1 MKNQIKNIAITSYF
15 ILLLVAGCG
24 IKKNDLPDSDIHTV
38 NELSIHPIVPDTS
51 KNITHNDGQVQG
63 NDLIPVNRIVG
74 NYDKVYM
81 ELEGM
86 LRGYHHPSF
95 KRAVF
100 LVENA
105 FLNEQL
111 SYEGF
116 KTYINEYINI
126 CNLWMSSNRLIDYQE
141 SDSLNVKK
149 NLAIYI
155 VLKDTV
161 KLTENIRLTLP
172 MQYNFND
179 FFGQKDWTNQF
190 VTKLIVTNQGNCHS
204 LPYLYKILAE
214 EIGATAWLSI
224 APNHIYLKNRCKKT
238 GWYNTELTSGEFPT
252 DAWIKA
258 SGYVSIESIKNGIYM
273 DTLGQ
278 KESIALCVYDL
289 AKGYFNQTGNFSDGF
304 VLKCCDLSLKYY
316 PNNINAIILKAEIL
330 RKCYD
335 TEINKEEAELAQL
348 YLNQMKDLYVKGL
361 NLGYREMPPAMYME
375 WLKSIS
381 KQEGKFVNSE
391 IYRNFQTTKKP

>member
-24 IKKNDLPDSDIHTV
+24 IKKNDSPDSDIHTV

-51 KNITHNDGQVQG
+51 KNIVVNNSKVQG
-63 NDLIPVNRIVG
+63 NDLFPVKTTFD
-74 NYDKVYM
+74 NYNEAYR

-86 LRGYHHPSF
+86 LRGYNNSSF

-105 FLNEQL
+105 YLNQQL
-111 SYEGF
+111 SYETF
-116 KTYINEYINI
+116 KTYINEYTNI
-126 CNLWMSSNRLIDYQE
+126 CNLWMSSNKLTDYHE

-149 NLAIYI
+149 NLAIYML
-155 VLKDTV
+155 LKDTI
-161 KLTENIRLTLP
+161 KLTENIQVTLP
-172 MQYNFND
+172 MQYDFND
-179 FFGQKDWTNQF
+179 FFGQKDWINQF
-190 VTKLIVTNQGNCHS
+190 VTKLMVTNKGNCHS
-204 LPYLYKILAE
+204 LPYLYKILTE
-214 EIGATAWLSI
+214 EIGATVWLSI
-224 APNHIYLKNRCKKT
+224 APNHIYLKNRCRKT

-258 SGYVSIESIKNGIYM
+258 SGYVSIESIRNGIYM

-289 AKGYFNQTGNFSDGF
+289 AKGYLIQTGNFSDGF

-335 TEINKEEAELAQL
+335 AEMNKEEAELAQL

-361 NLGYREMPPAMYME
+361 NLGYREMPPAMYMA
-375 WLKSIS
+375 WLNSVS
-381 KQEGKFVNSE
+381 QQGGKFVNSE
-391 IYRNFQTTKKP
+391 IYRNFQTTTGP